1 MFKTG
6 AGYKLEI
13 DLTGAGTTFVEV
25 EVTNV
30 DEAINETL
38 DTFFRLSDGGFA
50 TNVVTAIDPQYT
62 LTIKGDSTDT
72 LITGIAKKRYK
83 VGADR
88 DFAYKITDNLTAEVI
103 TGDATF
109 TAISSPKEVATVTT
123 LTVVFKFV
131 GAPTVA

>member
-1 MFKTG
+1 MVTG

-13 DLTGAGTTFVEV
+13 DLTGVGTTFVELDV
-25 EVTNV
+25 VAV
-30 DEAINETL
+30 DEALNETI
-38 DTFFRLSDGGFA
+38 DTFYKLNGGGYA
-50 TNVVTAIDPQYT
+50 TNRVTALDPQYT

-72 LITGIAKKRYK
+72 LITGIAEKRYS
-83 VGADR
+83 VGTGR

-131 GAPTVA
+131 GAPSIA